1 MFWSMCAQRPASK
14 MASFIGMTPE
24 LWFRNYVNQNVLP
37 VWYRCLIFTFL
48 QTVFFVSK
56 GILGILQ

>member
-1 MFWSMCAQRPASK
+1 VVEKLRQSKRFTSVVAMFV
-14 MASFIGMTPE
+14 FH
-24 LWFRNYVNQNVLP
+24 
-37 VWYRCLIFTFL
+37 FL